1 MITSIYRQD
10 SAYRFTPSKF
20 IIMQVKLVYPKIPE
34 NSDKFHN
41 KCYAFEKYDGSN
53 LHWKWNVQDG
63 WYLFGT
69 RRTQFSLDR
78 KGISGF
84 QFNHMELRNAPDIF
98 NEKLRDKLTV
108 FLCSHNEFSNYDITL
123 FTEFH
128 GHNSFAGNHEVTDD
142 HELTIIDVML
152 NNKLFNPETFHK
164 YFSPFGSAR
173 LVYQGKYN
181 GQFAED
187 VRKGKYNVNEG
198 VVVKGIVDGE
208 VFMTK
213 VKTKAYLNKLTKR

>member
-1 MITSIYRQD
+1 
-10 SAYRFTPSKF
+10 
-20 IIMQVKLVYPKIPE
+20 MQTKLVYPKIPE
-34 NSDKFHN
+34 NSDKFHG
-41 KCYAFEKYDGSN
+41 KCYAFEKYDGTN

-63 WYLFGT
+63 WHLFGT

-84 QFNHMELRNAPDIF
+84 NFNHMELRNATDIF
-98 NEKLRDKLTV
+98 NEKLRDRLSMFFCRHVAFKD
-108 FLCSHNEFSNYDITL
+108 CEITL

-128 GHNSFAGNHEVTDD
+128 GPNSFAGGHEVTDE
-142 HELTIIDVML
+142 HELTIIDVMRNGIL
-152 NNKLFNPETFHK
+152 WEPEMFHQ
-164 YFSPFGSAR
+164 YFQKFGSAR
-173 LVYQGKYN
+173 LVYHGKYS

-198 VVVKGIVDGE
+198 VVVKGVVDGE

-213 VKTKAYLNKLTKR
+213 VKTKEYLKRLEKR